1 MGFTIVHAGT
11 NNLIS
16 TTYDGVTR
24 EKYVSYL
31 YLNGTSGA

>member
-1 MGFTIVHAGT
+1 MGLTLVNADA
-11 NNLIS
+11 NNLVS

-31 YLNGTSGA
+31 YVNGSSGA